1 MQRLWE
7 PVRVGELTL
16 GNRLAMAPMTRNRS
30 TPSGAPTEL
39 NARYYA
45 QRASVGLIITEGTQ
59 PSDDGQG
66 YLLTPGIYTAEHVAG
81 WRLVTDRVH
90 ASGGRL
96 FIQLMHV
103 GRISHPDNTPH
114 GRQPVAPSVVRPAG
128 KMFTAQG
135 PKDMPEPRA
144 LSLGEIEQTIR
155 DFRHAAAQAI
165 AAGADGVELH
175 GANGYLI
182 QQFLSE
188 NANRRADAY
197 GGSIENRIR
206 FAVEVAA
213 AVADEIGASRTAIR
227 ISPGGTFN
235 DIVEGETQA
244 LYQALIPEL
253 ARQGLAYLHIVQAG
267 TQAGTQAGDDAL
279 LRWARPRWPTA
290 LIVNRPGRP
299 RDRIAMDIDAGLAD
313 VASVAALALA
323 NPDLV
328 ARLRAGA
335 PLNDPD
341 RATFYGGGEHGYTD
355 YPVLAA
361 SAAHGG

>member
-7 PVRVGELTL
+7 PANVGGLVL
-16 GNRLAMAPMTRNRS
+16 ANRLAMAPMTRDRS

-45 QRASVGLIITEGTQ
+45 QRASVGLIVTEGTQ

-66 YLLTPGIYTAEHVAG
+66 YLLTPGIYTPEHIAG

-90 ASGGRL
+90 AAGGRI

-103 GRISHPDNTPH
+103 GRIAHPANTPH

-128 KMFTAQG
+128 KMFTPQG
-135 PKDMPEPRA
+135 LLDLPEPRA
-144 LSLGEIEQTIR
+144 LTTQEVARTIDEYR
-155 DFRHAAAQAI
+155 RAAAAAI

-182 QQFLSE
+182 HQFLAE
-188 NANRRADAY
+188 NTNRRTDKY
-197 GGSIENRIR
+197 GGSITGRIQ

-213 AVADEIGASRTAIR
+213 AVAGEIGAARTAIR
-227 ISPGGTFN
+227 LSPANPFN
-235 DIVEGETQA
+235 DIAEGDTTA

-253 ARQGLAYLHIVQAG
+253 ARLELAYLHVLQG
-267 TQAGTQAGDDAL
+267 SDDAL

-290 LIVNRPGRP
+290 LMVNRPGRP
-299 RDRIAMDIDAGLAD
+299 RDQIAMDIDAGLAD
-313 VASVAALALA
+313 LASIGTFALA
-323 NPDLV
+323 NPDVV
-328 ARLRAGA
+328 ARLKTGA
-335 PLNDPD
+335 PFNDPD

-355 YPVLAA
+355 YPALAA
-361 SAAHGG
+361 GGSP